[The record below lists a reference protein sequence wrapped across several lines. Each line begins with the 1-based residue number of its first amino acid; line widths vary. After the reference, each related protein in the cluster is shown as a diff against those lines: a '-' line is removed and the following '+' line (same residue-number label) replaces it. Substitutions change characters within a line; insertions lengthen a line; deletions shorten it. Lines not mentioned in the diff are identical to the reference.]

1 MESALNMDRTSIYET
16 IFKRKSV
23 RDYDPTP
30 LDQNR
35 LDEIDLNLQTLT
47 PLIAAIKTEFKIIS
61 PNQVSRKLSN
71 KAPHYIAA
79 FSEAKENYKVNIGYM
94 LQQMDLYFSANGL
107 GSCWLGIPQPTK
119 EVTDASNL
127 EFVILMSFG
136 TPKETLHRASVSEFN
151 RKPLSG
157 ITNITDADELL
168 EPVRLA
174 PSAINL
180 QNWYFTGSKRAI
192 HAYSTKPNFLRNIIG
207 GSYYP
212 VNMGI
217 ALYHLKVAAEH
228 NGGKTSFAFEILDDK
243 NTPKGLDYVATLK
256 IENMQH

>member
-1 MESALNMDRTSIYET
+1 MDQTSFYEF

-35 LDEIDLNLQTLT
+35 LDEIARNLQTLT
-47 PLIAAIKTEFKIIS
+47 PLIVGIKTEFKIIS

-79 FSEAKENYKVNIGYM
+79 FSEAKDAYKVNIGYM
-94 LQQMDLYFSANGL
+94 LQQMDLFFSANGL

-119 EVTDASNL
+119 DVTDSSEL
-127 EFVILMSFG
+127 EFIILMSFG
-136 TPKETLHRASVSEFN
+136 DSKETLYRTGTSEFK
-151 RKPLSG
+151 RKSFSE
-157 ITNITDADELL
+157 ITKIERANELL

-174 PSAINL
+174 PSAVNL
-180 QNWYFTGSKRAI
+180 QNWYFTGNKQAI
-192 HAYSTKPNFLRNIIG
+192 HAYSSKPNFLRNIVG

-217 ALYHLKVAAEH
+217 ALCHLELAAEH
-228 NGGKTSFAFEILDDK
+228 YGGKTKFTFDSSKDK
-243 NTPKGLDYVATLK
+243 NPPRNLEYINTLEM
-256 IENMQH
+256 ENIS